1 MAIDERELG
10 RTRGYDSSDD
20 APPGSRL
27 ERIALAVTTWT
38 ERWFPD
44 AYVIALLAL
53 VIVSGAALLIG
64 ARPTDIVS
72 AVGDNYWNL
81 TRFTYQMAMVILTG
95 FALAA
100 APPIRRMIE
109 ALAAVPRSGPGAI
122 AFIALMSMIAGL
134 LNWGFGMMFSAFLV
148 MALAARPSLNM
159 DLRAA
164 AAAGLLGTGST
175 NMVGLSSTAALLHA
189 TPASVPPELLAI
201 SGYIPL
207 TETVFLWQNAVLIAA
222 MATVGLFVAY
232 CTAPR
237 GAAVHT
243 AESMGINAAALFADS
258 DADDQASAERRP
270 GDFLSDHPAL
280 ALITGAVMA
289 CWISMQIWDNGF
301 AATISNLN
309 NYIFI
314 TLTLAIL
321 LNFRIRRFLKAVAE
335 AVPSIGAVLIQF
347 PIYAAVAA
355 VLMTAENPAGQT
367 VADYLG
373 DMFASLASPQLL
385 PPVVAIY
392 SYVVGVF
399 IPSAG
404 AKWVLEAPY
413 ILQAGN
419 ELHSHLGWLI
429 NIYGAAESVAN
440 LLNPFWMLP
449 ILGLLSLQARSVV
462 GFTFIYFVFLA
473 PTVLIVG
480 WLLGYT
486 LPYHPPVMP

>member
-1 MAIDERELG
+1 MNTKHRHEKSVHA
-10 RTRGYDSSDD
+10 DSDT
-20 APPGSRL
+20 GL
-27 ERIALAVTTWT
+27 ERLALRVTSWT

-53 VIVSGAALLIG
+53 LIVSAAALSIG
-64 ARPTDIVS
+64 ATPTSIVS
-72 AVGDNYWNL
+72 AVGDGYWNL
-81 TRFTYQMAMVILTG
+81 IPFTYQMAMVILTG

-109 ALAAVPRSGPGAI
+109 GLAAIPRTGPSAV
-122 AFIALMSMIAGL
+122 AFVAAMSMASGL

-148 MALAARPSLNM
+148 MALANRPELRM

-189 TPASVPPELLAI
+189 TPESVPDKLLAI

-207 TETVFLWQNAVLIAA
+207 TETIFLWQNGVLVLA
-222 MATVGLFVAY
+222 MAAVGIFVAY
-232 CTAPR
+232 STAPR

-243 AESMGINAAALFADS
+243 AADLNIDVSALFAKTKEQAGT
-258 DADDQASAERRP
+258 DATNRRP
-270 GDFLSDHPAL
+270 GDFLSYNPAMAL
-280 ALITGAVMA
+280 AVGAVMA
-289 CWISMQIWDNGF
+289 AWIAMQMAAEGF

-321 LNFRIRRFLKAVAE
+321 LNFRIQNFLKAVAD

-347 PIYAAVAA
+347 PVYAAVAS
-355 VLMTAENPAGQT
+355 VLMTAGNSAGRT

-373 DMFASLASPQLL
+373 DMFASLAVPQLL
-385 PPVVAIY
+385 PPVVALY

-449 ILGLLSLQARSVV
+449 ILGLLALRARSVV

-480 WLLGYT
+480 WVLGYT
-486 LPYHPPVMP
+486 LPYDAPVVP